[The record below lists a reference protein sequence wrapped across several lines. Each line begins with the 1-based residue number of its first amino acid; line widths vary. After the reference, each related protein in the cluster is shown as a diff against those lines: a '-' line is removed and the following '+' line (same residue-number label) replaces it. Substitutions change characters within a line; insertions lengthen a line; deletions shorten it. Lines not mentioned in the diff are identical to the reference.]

1 MIIIII
7 KIILNYF
14 YHKKY
19 VNNYKASKRKK
30 TDYPISWPLHDNEN
44 KIWDSC
50 WWFLKSGYNCTFCE
64 IRMIVSIHSK
74 GGGCFSLGS
83 QSTVFFCLS
92 ILFFPLRISFSSV
105 RQWLLVGFFL
115 LFLIL
120 PVRTRFFLSSYPPS
134 ATSWRR
140 YVGCATSLPG
150 NRYLAGFTLNGARHT
165 VVPHTRISFS
175 FVTSYA
181 RRLFSLLTS
190 LESFFFFLPVF
201 LFLLFEFF
209 NCHLNLFIFT
219 FLSFFIF
226 FFSSS
231 RKIYYFCIFFVI

>member
-1 MIIIII
+1 M
-7 KIILNYF
+7 
-14 YHKKY
+14 
-19 VNNYKASKRKK
+19 
-30 TDYPISWPLHDNEN
+30 
-44 KIWDSC
+44 
-50 WWFLKSGYNCTFCE
+50 FLAWE
-64 IRMIVSIHSK
+64 PE
-74 GGGCFSLGS
+74 
-83 QSTVFFCLS
+83 STVFFCLS

-115 LFLIL
+115 LFLLL

-201 LFLLFEFF
+201 LFSLFEF
-209 NCHLNLFIFT
+209 CNLSSKFIYLYVLII
-219 FLSFFIF
+219 FLFFFFI
-226 FFSSS
+226 
-231 RKIYYFCIFFVI
+231 I

>member
-1 MIIIII
+1 MHVSWNSNDCLDSR
-7 KIILNYF
+7 KIN
-14 YHKKY
+14 
-19 VNNYKASKRKK
+19 
-30 TDYPISWPLHDNEN
+30 W
-44 KIWDSC
+44 
-50 WWFLKSGYNCTFCE
+50 
-64 IRMIVSIHSK
+64 K
-74 GGGCFSLGS
+74 GGGCLSLGS

-115 LFLIL
+115 LFLLL
-120 PVRTRFFLSSYPPS
+120 PIRTRFFLSSYPPS

-190 LESFFFFLPVF
+190 LESFLFFLPVF
-201 LFLLFEFF
+201 LFLLFEFC
-209 NCHLNLFIFT
+209 NCLNLNLFIFIYILIIFYF
-219 FLSFFIF
+219 FLFHRLKKLIIFIF
-226 FFSSS
+226 S
-231 RKIYYFCIFFVI
+231 FCYLKFRF

>member
-1 MIIIII
+1 M
-7 KIILNYF
+7 
-14 YHKKY
+14 
-19 VNNYKASKRKK
+19 
-30 TDYPISWPLHDNEN
+30 WDNEN
-44 KIWDSC
+44 KISDSC
-50 WWFLKSGYNCTFCE
+50 WWFLKTGYNNCTFRNSNDRLDSRK
-64 IRMIVSIHSK
+64 INSK

-115 LFLIL
+115 LFLLL

-201 LFLLFEFF
+201 LFSLFEFC
-209 NCHLNLFIFT
+209 NPSSKFIYLYVLII
-219 FLSFFIF
+219 FLF

-231 RKIYYFCIFFVI
+231 KKIYFCIFFFLLFKI